1 MKLKSWF
8 LIFVIFLSCKD
19 KYMPHI
25 QYPPAGF
32 LVAEGFI
39 NAGDSPTSILLTRA
53 SQLDSIQLIPETGA
67 LLDVQAENGASYP
80 LTEDSGGKYTIAHI
94 PIDPGERYRLHI
106 KTSNGKEYLSDLT
119 EVKISPPIDT
129 VGFNAGPEDVSIY
142 VSTHDD
148 QKKSQYYQWQFEETW
163 AYNAAYISYY
173 IYNKTAIPFPFSPRP
188 NASANFNCWN
198 TGLSSGIL
206 IASTISLSS
215 DLVYQ
220 FPLTKISYT
229 ASNRLT
235 MRYSI
240 LVKQTV
246 LSKEGYEW
254 TQQLKKNTEQ
264 LGSIFDAQPSETGGN
279 IHNISD
285 PSERV
290 IGFIGCSTQ
299 TEKRIFI
306 TRNDLP
312 PVQIINGNESCMAD
326 TILLSQNLDLY
337 FGDGALFPLSYE
349 KTTKGMAMTGAGAG
363 CVDCRAQGG
372 TIVKP
377 AFW

>member
-1 MKLKSWF
+1 MKLKSWL
-8 LIFVIFLSCKD
+8 LIFIVFLSCKD

-25 QYPPAGF
+25 QYPPTGF

-39 NAGDSPTSILLTRA
+39 NAGDSPTTILLTRA
-53 SQLDSIQLIPETGA
+53 SRLDSIQLIPETHA

-80 LTEDSGGKYTIAHI
+80 LTEDSGGKYTIPHI
-94 PIDPGERYRLHI
+94 AIDPGQRYRLHI
-106 KTSNGKEYLSDLT
+106 KTSNGKEYLSDLAD
-119 EVKISPPIDT
+119 VKISPPIDT
-129 VGFNAGPEDVSIY
+129 VAFVAGPEDVSIY

-163 AYNAAYISYY
+163 QYNAAYISYY
-173 IYNKTAIPFPFSPRP
+173 IYSPQTSPLPFIPRP
-188 NASANFNCWN
+188 NPGAYFNCWN
-198 TGLSSGIL
+198 MGLSSGIL

-220 FPLTKISYT
+220 FPVTKISYT
-229 ASNRLT
+229 ASNRLNL
-235 MRYSI
+235 RYSI

-246 LSKEGYEW
+246 LSKEAYEW

-264 LGSIFDAQPSETGGN
+264 LGTIFDAQPSETGGN

-306 TRNDLP
+306 TRDELP
-312 PVQIINGNESCMAD
+312 AVQVTNGYETCLAD
-326 TILLSQNLDLY
+326 TVLLTANLYLY
-337 FGDGALFPLSYE
+337 FGNGLFPLSYV
-349 KTTKGMAMTGAGAG
+349 KTMKGMAMAGASIT
-363 CVDCRAQGG
+363 CVDCRTQGG

>member
-8 LIFVIFLSCKD
+8 LIFVLFLSCKD
-19 KYMPHI
+19 KYMPHV
-25 QYPPAGF
+25 QYPSAGF
-32 LVAEGFI
+32 LIAEGFI
-39 NAGDSPTSILLTRA
+39 NAGDSPTTIILTRA
-53 SQLDSIQLIPETGA
+53 SRLDSIQTIPETGA
-67 LLDVQAENGASYP
+67 LLDVQAENGASWP
-80 LTEDSGGKYTIAHI
+80 LTEDSGGKYTIVHI

-106 KTSNGKEYLSDLT
+106 KTSNGKEYLSDLS

-129 VGFNAGPEDVSIY
+129 VGFVASPENVSIY

-163 AYNAAYISYY
+163 QYNSAYVSYY
-173 IYNKTAIPFPFSPRP
+173 MYDKTAQPFPFSPRP
-188 NASANFNCWN
+188 DAGSYYYCWN
-198 TGLSSGIL
+198 SGSSASIL
-206 IASTISLSS
+206 ISSTVSLST

-220 FPLTKISYT
+220 FPVTKISYT
-229 ASNRLT
+229 ATNRLT
-235 MRYSI
+235 TRYSI

-254 TQQLKKNTEQ
+254 TQLLKKNTEE
-264 LGSIFDAQPSETGGN
+264 LGSIFDPQPSETGGN

-290 IGFIGCSTQ
+290 IGFIGCSTE

-306 TRNDLP
+306 TRDELP
-312 PVQIINGNESCMAD
+312 QVQVINGYESCMAD
-326 TILLSQNLDLY
+326 TVLLSENLDFY
-337 FGDGALFPLSYE
+337 FGGGNLFPLSYVL
-349 KTTKGMAMTGAGAG
+349 TMKGRAMTGAAG
-363 CVDCRAQGG
+363 SCVDCRVQGG
-372 TIVKP
+372 TNVKP